1 MMARPRSPGPPVR
14 PPPSPTLALALAV
27 GGCAEPVAITHT
39 LALRGTWSRVEVG
52 DNGGDLHLQSPDGDI
67 TRRRSFDG
75 TLLERFD
82 PLPTAGEW
90 LHDVTEEA
98 GTARVLASGAAEFF
112 DWTGTT
118 VAEPLLAD
126 GRATGIL
133 GARSTERGVAVL
145 RDDADE
151 GCLVDWLFSD
161 DLDTVPLPAE
171 ACATPACVVADR
183 PVNRLLISTGGAT
196 WSVSPTEATTWESP
210 GALCAFD
217 ASSGTLAVG
226 ETGSRLVRAFGSDG
240 EERWA
245 VELPNPVRG
254 LGDLGAGSAIAA
266 TSVTPDGAGEL
277 LLLDAGTGDPTL
289 ALETPRPGTAVVGG
303 GQGRVL
309 ALLLATELHVFS
321 VDLPEAPS
329 TTADSGGR

>member
-1 MMARPRSPGPPVR
+1 MMARPPSLGLPVR
-14 PPPSPTLALALAV
+14 PPPSLALALALA
-27 GGCAEPVAITHT
+27 GAGCAEPVAITHT

-67 TRRRSFDG
+67 TRRRSHDG

-82 PLPTAGEW
+82 PLPEAGEW
-90 LHDVTEEA
+90 LHDVYEEA
-98 GTARVLASGAAEFF
+98 GTARVLASGDAEFF
-112 DWTGTT
+112 DWTGAS

-126 GRATGIL
+126 GRATGIR
-133 GARSTERGVAVL
+133 GARATERGIAVL
-145 RDDADE
+145 RDDTEE

-161 DLDTVPLPAE
+161 DLDTVLLPAA
-171 ACATPACVVADR
+171 ACGTPTCVVADR
-183 PVNRLLISTGGAT
+183 PANRLLISTGGAS
-196 WSVSPTEATTWESP
+196 WSVTPTEATTWESP

-226 ETGSRLVRAFGSDG
+226 AAGSREVHAFGADG
-240 EERWA
+240 SERWA

-266 TSVTPDGAGEL
+266 TSVTPDGGGEL

-289 ALETPRPGTAVVGG
+289 AIDTPRPGTAVVGG
-303 GQGRVL
+303 GQGKVL
-309 ALLLATELHVFS
+309 ALLLARELHVFK
-321 VDLPEAPS
+321 VELPDAPS
-329 TTADSGGR
+329 ASADTGGR